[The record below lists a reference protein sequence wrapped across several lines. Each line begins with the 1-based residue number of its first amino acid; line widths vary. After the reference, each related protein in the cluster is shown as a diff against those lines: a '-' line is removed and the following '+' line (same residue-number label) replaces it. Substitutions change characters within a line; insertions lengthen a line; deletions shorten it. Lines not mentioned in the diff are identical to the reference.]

1 LVDYFC
7 KKKTTLVLNL
17 ILSTG
22 SLEKHQLSK
31 AVRHFL

>member
-1 LVDYFC
+1 
-7 KKKTTLVLNL
+7 LNL